1 MGNKRFTRGRRRR
14 NAGVLARLNIRLKN
28 SSNSAKRR
36 NYNGNNTNSRDYRTA
51 NQGSQAYRR
60 EMKRRARRR
69 EILIN
74 RIKYG
79 TAALIILAVLI
90 TGIVRMAGCAI
101 SHIKGGSNQADEVVQ
116 TLAYVE
122 PSSQEP
128 VKQVITIPQP
138 VKSADYKDITSEKVK
153 SAYIS
158 LVDIDSHE
166 IIAGRQYDAKIYPAS
181 MTKVMTLIIAV
192 ENIRDM
198 NDTFTM
204 TTELID
210 PLVRENASRAGF
222 DPGEKVTAND
232 LLYGLILPS
241 GADAAQALARMIAGS
256 EEEYAGLMNAKCA
269 EIGLKNTHFANTSGL
284 YDADQY
290 TTPVEMGMI
299 MEYAMQNEL
308 CAKVLSTYQY
318 TTAPSPQ
325 HPGGIALTSTM
336 FSRMYGTEAEG
347 VTITAGKTG
356 YITES
361 GNCLVS
367 YAVKGDKH
375 YVCVTS
381 GGTNKW
387 DSIFDDIEL
396 YGNYLYLP

>member
-28 SSNSAKRR
+28 SSNLAKRR

-210 PLVRENASRAGF
+210 PLVRGNASRAGF

-396 YGNYLYLP
+396 YGNYLP

>member
-28 SSNSAKRR
+28 RSNPAKRR
-36 NYNGNNTNSRDYRTA
+36 NYNGNNTNSGDYRTA

-396 YGNYLYLP
+396 YGNYLP

>member
-1 MGNKRFTRGRRRR
+1 MGNNRYTRGRRRR

-28 SSNSAKRR
+28 SSNPAERR
-36 NYNGNNTNSRDYRTA
+36 HYNGNNANSGSYRTA
-51 NQGSQAYRR
+51 PQGSQAYRR

-69 EILIN
+69 EIMIN

-90 TGIVRMAGCAI
+90 MGIVRMAGCAI

-116 TLAYVE
+116 TRAYVE

-158 LVDIDSHE
+158 LVDTDSHE

-192 ENIRDM
+192 ENIKDM

-256 EEEYAGLMNAKCA
+256 EEEYAKLMNAKCA

-396 YGNYLYLP
+396 YGNYLP

>member
-28 SSNSAKRR
+28 SSNPAKRR
-36 NYNGNNTNSRDYRTA
+36 NYNGNNTDSGDYRTA
-51 NQGSQAYRR
+51 HQGSQAYRR

-290 TTPVEMGMI
+290 TPPVEMGMI

-396 YGNYLYLP
+396 YGNYLP

>member
-36 NYNGNNTNSRDYRTA
+36 NYNGNNTNSGDYRTA

-116 TLAYVE
+116 TLPYVE

-396 YGNYLYLP
+396 YGNYLP

>member
-284 YDADQY
+284 YDANQY

-396 YGNYLYLP
+396 YGNYLP

>member
-1 MGNKRFTRGRRRR
+1 MGNKSFTRGRRRR

-396 YGNYLYLP
+396 YGNYLP

>member
-396 YGNYLYLP
+396 YGNYLP

>member
-60 EMKRRARRR
+60 EIKRRARRR

-396 YGNYLYLP
+396 YGNYLP

>member
-1 MGNKRFTRGRRRR
+1 MGNKRFARGRRRR

-28 SSNSAKRR
+28 ISNPAKRR
-36 NYNGNNTNSRDYRTA
+36 NYNGNNTNSGDYRTA
-51 NQGSQAYRR
+51 HQGSQAYRR

-396 YGNYLYLP
+396 YGNYLP

>member
-1 MGNKRFTRGRRRR
+1 
-14 NAGVLARLNIRLKN
+14 
-28 SSNSAKRR
+28 
-36 NYNGNNTNSRDYRTA
+36 
-51 NQGSQAYRR
+51 
-60 EMKRRARRR
+60 
-69 EILIN
+69 
-74 RIKYG
+74 
-79 TAALIILAVLI
+79 
-90 TGIVRMAGCAI
+90 
-101 SHIKGGSNQADEVVQ
+101 
-116 TLAYVE
+116 
-122 PSSQEP
+122 
-128 VKQVITIPQP
+128 
-138 VKSADYKDITSEKVK
+138 
-153 SAYIS
+153 
-158 LVDIDSHE
+158 
-166 IIAGRQYDAKIYPAS
+166 
-181 MTKVMTLIIAV
+181 
-192 ENIRDM
+192 
-198 NDTFTM
+198 
-204 TTELID
+204 
-210 PLVRENASRAGF
+210 
-222 DPGEKVTAND
+222 
-232 LLYGLILPS
+232 
-241 GADAAQALARMIAGS
+241 
-256 EEEYAGLMNAKCA
+256 MNAKCA

-396 YGNYLYLP
+396 YGNYLP

>member
-1 MGNKRFTRGRRRR
+1 
-14 NAGVLARLNIRLKN
+14 
-28 SSNSAKRR
+28 
-36 NYNGNNTNSRDYRTA
+36 
-51 NQGSQAYRR
+51 
-60 EMKRRARRR
+60 MKRRARRR
-69 EILIN
+69 KILIN

-396 YGNYLYLP
+396 YGNYLP

>member
-14 NAGVLARLNIRLKN
+14 NAGVLARLNITLKN
-28 SSNSAKRR
+28 SSNPAKRR
-36 NYNGNNTNSRDYRTA
+36 NYNGNNTNSGDYRTA
-51 NQGSQAYRR
+51 HQGSQAYRR

-122 PSSQEP
+122 PSSHEP

-396 YGNYLYLP
+396 YGNYLP

>member
-396 YGNYLYLP
+396 YGNYLQ